1 MEPAVVTRP
10 VRALAGVPAWR
21 WWVVGSFLA
30 RLPTTMVVIALVLA
44 GKELGSYGLG
54 AALAAVNMGAAGA
67 GALWR
72 GRSLDRR
79 ELRRGIVGELLLVAV
94 SLAAVALLIHLR
106 ASLPLIFTAVLVS
119 GVASSA
125 VMAGYR
131 AFLRDVV
138 DGHLLQPAY
147 ALDAVLVEVGFVSGP
162 ALAGGLALLIGPVGV
177 LWVMAGFALVAAS
190 VSAAMLPQRHP
201 VVVEEGGV
209 AAAPW
214 RDRQILATYLVIF
227 AMGIAVG
234 LLEAGFAPLAEL
246 LGSVGGTAGICS
258 AAYALGSAVG
268 GLTFATR
275 LASRSGHGRRALVLA
290 VVLALLMLPVA
301 VAPSIPVLL
310 GVLFLGGLPFAT
322 ANAAAASFMQARIH
336 PSRVTEGFALTTTAI
351 LLGFGAG
358 SGVASLALSL
368 EASPRLLYVLAAAP
382 PLLAAAAVAVWI
394 GRDPTRAPAPP
405 ATPPAANPTRVPTSG
420 S

>member
-1 MEPAVVTRP
+1 MTRP
-10 VRALAGVPAWR
+10 VRALAAVPSWR

-30 RLPTTMVVIALVLA
+30 RMPTTMVVIALVLA
-44 GKELGSYGLG
+44 GKQLGSYGLG
-54 AALAAVNMGAAGA
+54 AALSGLNMTAAGA

-79 ELRRGIVGELLLVAV
+79 ELRRGIVGELLLVSG
-94 SLAAVALLIHLR
+94 SLAAVAVLVHVRAPLLLIF
-106 ASLPLIFTAVLVS
+106 AAVLVS

-138 DGHLLQPAY
+138 HGDLLQPAY

-162 ALAGGLALLIGPVGV
+162 ALAGGLAAVIGPVGV
-177 LWVMAGFALVAAS
+177 LWVMAGFALIAAG
-190 VSAAMLPQRHP
+190 VSASMLPERHP
-201 VVVEEGGV
+201 VVVEQGSD
-209 AAAPW
+209 APAPW

-227 AMGIAVG
+227 AVGIAIG

-246 LGSVGGTAGICS
+246 LGSVGSTGGICS

-268 GLTFATR
+268 GVTFATR
-275 LASRSGHGRRALVLA
+275 LAHRSGHGRRALILA
-290 VVLALLMLPVA
+290 VVLAVLMLPVA
-301 VAPSIPVLL
+301 VAPSLPVLL

-336 PSRVTEGFALTTTAI
+336 PSRVTEGFALTTTAV
-351 LLGFGAG
+351 LLGVGVG

-368 EASPRLLYVLAAAP
+368 ESSPRLLYVLAAAP
-382 PLLAAAAVAVWI
+382 PLLAAVAVAMWL
-394 GRDPTRAPAPP
+394 GRTPTPDPAP
-405 ATPPAANPTRVPTSG
+405 TPDPGGVPTSG

>member
-1 MEPAVVTRP
+1 MTRP
-10 VRALAGVPAWR
+10 VRALAAVASWR

-44 GKELGSYGLG
+44 GKQLSSYGLG
-54 AALAAVNMGAAGA
+54 AALSGLHMGAAGA

-79 ELRRGIVGELLLVAV
+79 ELRRGIVGELLLVAA
-94 SLAAVALLIHLR
+94 SLAAVAVLVHSR
-106 ASLPLIFTAVLVS
+106 APVPLILVAVLVS

-177 LWVMAGFALVAAS
+177 LWVMAGFALVAAW
-190 VSAAMLPQRHP
+190 VSAAMLPERHP
-201 VVVEEGGV
+201 VAVEEGGD
-209 AAAPW
+209 APAPW

-227 AMGIAVG
+227 AVGIAIG

-275 LASRSGHGRRALVLA
+275 LAHRSGHGRRALVLA
-290 VVLALLMLPVA
+290 GVLGVLMLPVA
-301 VAPSIPVLL
+301 VAPSVPVLL

-322 ANAAAASFMQARIH
+322 ANAAAASFLQARIH
-336 PSRVTEGFALTTTAI
+336 PSRVTEGFALTTTAV
-351 LLGFGAG
+351 LLGVGVG

-382 PLLAAAAVAVWI
+382 PVLAAVAVALWTAT
-394 GRDPTRAPAPP
+394 RPAMSPPTPS
-405 ATPPAANPTRVPTSG
+405 RVPTSAR
-420 S
+420 